1 MAKPSPRDLPARDP
15 EDLAETRIARRR
27 PESHLWQPLT
37 AGAESEFR
45 VDLERLRFAPA
56 FARLADVT
64 QVVNSDSTESV
75 LHNRLSHS
83 IKVTALARAL
93 SVGVRKIADPID
105 VEKWGGLDHV
115 VAQAGAVA
123 HDLGH
128 PPFGHNGERTLD
140 RLAREDFGLADGFE
154 GNAQT
159 FRIMSELEVHG
170 DGADGLNLTAAVR
183 AAVLKYPWGRLHVP
197 SPHPAT
203 WDDPPRGANTG
214 SYGSGAAKFNA
225 YVLDLTEMVE
235 LIDGFGLPP
244 GRQTLEC
251 AVMDLA
257 DDIAYSLH
265 DLEDF
270 HRSGVLQ
277 FSPIA
282 GEFRSWLSDSA
293 EWMAL
298 PAARLAK
305 LWREPGAGLE
315 RVRRSAAEKD
325 GWVYDDE
332 VFREA
337 VVVIRDELVDG
348 MLVRPYDGSRAAD
361 STISDFIGRWIDNFS
376 SAIVMNPTPTCARE
390 PVVTVRPLAWHQI
403 QVLKFVHQYFVLYR
417 PDLAMVQRGQ
427 SLVLA
432 ELVHTFDDWLSDR
445 FDARRAPRRLLE
457 LVELAEQGYDRIRD
471 SHPEWLD
478 GHTGDS
484 EVARMARGRG
494 VIDFVAGLSDS
505 QALGYAAR
513 LGPSSG
519 VLWASGVL

>member
-1 MAKPSPRDLPARDP
+1 MLHPPIAERSP
-15 EDLAETRIARRR
+15 EELAEARVMRRR
-27 PESHLWQPLT
+27 PESQLWQPLT

-56 FARLADVT
+56 FSRLADVT
-64 QVVNSDSTESV
+64 QVVNAGATDGV
-75 LHNRLSHS
+75 VHNRLSHS

-93 SVGVRKIADPID
+93 SVGVREIAAPDD
-105 VEKWGGLDHV
+105 VARWGGLDHV

-140 RLAREDFGLADGFE
+140 RIAREDFGLADGFE

-159 FRIMSELEVHG
+159 FRILTELEVHL
-170 DGADGLNLTAAVR
+170 DGIDGLNLTAAVR

-197 SPHPAT
+197 TPHPAQ
-203 WDDPPRGANTG
+203 WEDPPRGANSG

-225 YVLDLTEMVE
+225 YVLDLTEMIA
-235 LIDGFGLPP
+235 LIDGFCLPP

-277 FSPIA
+277 FSPIS
-282 GEFRSWLSDSA
+282 GEFRAWLADSDRWAA
-293 EWMAL
+293 E
-298 PAARLAK
+298 PIERLARM
-305 LWREPGAGLE
+305 WRDPGAGLE
-315 RVRRSAAEKD
+315 RLRRAAAEKD

-337 VVVIRDELVDG
+337 VATIGEELVDG
-348 MLVRPYDGSRAAD
+348 VLVTPYDGSRAAD
-361 STISDFIGRWIDNFS
+361 SVISDFIGRWIDNFT
-376 SAIVMNPTPTCARE
+376 SAIVMNSRPCCARE

-403 QVLKFVHQYFVLYR
+403 QVLKFVHQYFVLHR

-427 SLVLA
+427 SLVLVQ
-432 ELVHTFDDWLSDR
+432 LVNTFDAWLSDR

-457 LVELAEQGYDRIRD
+457 LVELAEEGYRRVRD
-471 SHPEWLD
+471 QHPEWLD
-478 GHTGDS
+478 GHTQDS
-484 EVARMARGRG
+484 EIARMARGRG

-505 QALGYAAR
+505 QALGYAGR
-513 LGPSSG
+513 LGPGSG
-519 VLWASGVL
+519 LLWASGVL

>member
-1 MAKPSPRDLPARDP
+1 MLQQGAGELSP
-15 EDLAETRIARRR
+15 EELAEVRFTRRR
-27 PESHLWQPLT
+27 PESQLWQPLT

-45 VDLERLRFAPA
+45 VDLERLRFAST

-64 QVVNSDSTESV
+64 QVVNAGATDRV
-75 LHNRLSHS
+75 MHNRLSHS
-83 IKVTALARAL
+83 IKVTALARAVA
-93 SVGVRKIADPID
+93 VGLHEIADSD
-105 VEKWGGLDHV
+105 AVARWGGLDHV

-140 RLAREDFGLADGFE
+140 RIAREDFGLADGFE

-159 FRIMSELEVHG
+159 FRILTELEVHG
-170 DGADGLNLTAAVR
+170 NGVDGLNLTAAVR
-183 AAVLKYPWGRLHVP
+183 AAVLKYPWGRFHVP

-203 WDDPPRGANTG
+203 WADAPRGANPG
-214 SYGSGAAKFNA
+214 AHGSGAAKFNA
-225 YVLDLTEMVE
+225 YVLDLEEMVE
-235 LIDGFGLPP
+235 LTDGFGLPP

-251 AVMDLA
+251 SVMDLA

-277 FSPIA
+277 YSPISA
-282 GEFRSWLSDSA
+282 EFRSWLRESA
-293 EWMAL
+293 DWAQRPTAE
-298 PAARLAK
+298 LAPM
-305 LWREPGAGLE
+305 WRRPGAGLE
-315 RVRRSAAEKD
+315 RMRRNAVEKD

-337 VVVIRDELVDG
+337 VTVIGEELVDG
-348 MLVRPYDGSRAAD
+348 VLVTPYDGSRAAD
-361 STISDFIGRWIDNFS
+361 STISDFVGRWIDNFT
-376 SAIVMNPTPTCARE
+376 SAVVMIPDPRCPRE
-390 PVVTVRPLAWHQI
+390 PVVTVRALAWHQI
-403 QVLKFVHQYFVLYR
+403 QVLKFVHQYFVLHR

-432 ELVHTFDDWLSDR
+432 QLVHTFDAWLSDR

-457 LVELAEQGYDRIRD
+457 LVELAENGYQRVREN
-471 SHPEWLD
+471 HPEWLN

-484 EVARMARGRG
+484 EIARMARGRG

-505 QALGYAAR
+505 QALGYAGR
-513 LGPSSG
+513 LGPGSG
-519 VLWASGVL
+519 LLWASGAL

>member
-1 MAKPSPRDLPARDP
+1 MADP
-15 EDLAETRIARRR
+15 HAPERSLEELAEARIARRR
-27 PESHLWQPLT
+27 PEPHLWQPLT
-37 AGAESEFR
+37 SGAESEFR

-64 QVVNSDSTESV
+64 QVVDRGSTDSV
-75 LHNRLSHS
+75 VHNRLSHS
-83 IKVTALARAL
+83 IKVTALARSL
-93 SVGVRKIADPID
+93 SVGVRQIADPLD
-105 VEKWGGLDHV
+105 VERWGGLDHV

-159 FRIMSELEVHG
+159 FRIITELEVHG
-170 DGADGLNLTAAVR
+170 DGIDGLNLTAAAR

-197 SPHPAT
+197 APHPAR
-203 WDDPPRGANTG
+203 WDDPPRGANAG
-214 SYGSGAAKFNA
+214 AYGAGAAKFSA
-225 YVLDLTEMVE
+225 YVLDLTEMMEV
-235 LIDGFGLPP
+235 IDGICLPP

-277 FSPIA
+277 FSPIS
-282 GEFRSWLSDSA
+282 GEFRAWLADSA
-293 EWMAL
+293 DWAAM
-298 PAARLAK
+298 PAERLGK
-305 LWREPGAGLE
+305 LWRQPGAGLE
-315 RVRRSAAEKD
+315 RMRRSAAEKD

-332 VFREA
+332 IFREA
-337 VVVIRDELVDG
+337 VMVVGEELVDG
-348 MLVRPYDGSRAAD
+348 MLITPYDGSRAAD
-361 STISDFIGRWIDNFS
+361 ATISDFIGRWIDNFTT
-376 SAIVMNPTPTCARE
+376 AIVMNPQPTCARE

-403 QVLKFVHQYFVLYR
+403 QVLKFVHQYFVLHR

-427 SLVLA
+427 SLILA
-432 ELVHTFDDWLSDR
+432 ELVHTFDEWLSDR

-457 LVELAEQGYDRIRD
+457 LVELAEQGYRRVREL
-471 SHPEWLD
+471 HPEWLD

-484 EVARMARGRG
+484 EIARMARGRG

-505 QALGYAAR
+505 EAMGYAGR

-519 VLWASGVL
+519 VLWASGVI